1 MDEDETM
8 DEYDGLMT
16 LDEDDPTVRGE
27 ILKAGAVAHE
37 EETELGGAR
46 EAARAGRDDRLRA
59 IARRLIR
66 RLERE

>member
-1 MDEDETM
+1 MDEEETM

-27 ILKAGAVAHE
+27 ILKVGAVAHE
-37 EETELGGAR
+37 GETELGGAR
-46 EAARAGRDDRLRA
+46 KPARAGRDDRLRA
-59 IARRLIR
+59 IARKLIR